1 MPCVGNRFCLWLK
14 RTLGLP
20 VAQKGP
26 SFIDFTLQVPHAE
39 HVADN
44 GDKDGEA
51 FVPEVDEDEE
61 NENGGG
67 ATKSATRD
75 SKRPARRE
83 TEKPAPD
90 VQTGMSNA
98 AQPPTFY

>member
-1 MPCVGNRFCLWLK
+1 M
-14 RTLGLP
+14 
-20 VAQKGP
+20 
-26 SFIDFTLQVPHAE
+26 
-39 HVADN
+39 ADN
-44 GDKDGEA
+44 GDPDGDA

-75 SKRPARRE
+75 SKPPASRK

-90 VQTGMSNA
+90 GQTGKSNA
-98 AQPPTFY
+98 TQPPTFY